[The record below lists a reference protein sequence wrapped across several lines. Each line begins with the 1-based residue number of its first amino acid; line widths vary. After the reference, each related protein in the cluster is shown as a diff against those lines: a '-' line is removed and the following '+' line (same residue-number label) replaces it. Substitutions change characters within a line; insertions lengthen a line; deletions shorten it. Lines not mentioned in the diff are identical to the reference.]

1 VRAGDR
7 VALDRPRRP
16 PRADGGRAPAGRRAR
31 VVTSPAA
38 TRRSSPLCRTAAPN
52 ARDALFACIAALID
66 GRHGGGIAERYLF
79 ELAVA
84 RRNGP

>member
-1 VRAGDR
+1 LHWIDPDARLARTAD
-7 VALDRPRRP
+7 ALRP
-16 PRADGGRAPAGRRAR
+16 GGALA